1 MRDAVAKLG
10 TFPRIEPEASGSNGA
25 GSATAKGVPRRAI
38 RLRILVLG
46 AALLAVAAAIG
57 VTLAKG
63 KLAGALAIYRES
75 LEIGRAPAAT
85 DPSNT
90 LLPHDPSVN
99 LTQADDAL
107 AAQRD
112 PMTAVTNRE
121 GVDSARELAA
131 TDPGKMECPGNP
143 DALGTER
150 TMAVDPAQHQRI
162 GAMQYEETLPLTDK
176 EVVLTF
182 DDGPLPPYTA
192 RILDLL
198 ASECVKVTFFMIGR
212 QARAHPEWVRRV
224 YNEGH
229 TVASHSQNHPRIF
242 PRLSL
247 AKAEVEI
254 EDGIGSITAALGD
267 PKALAPFFRF
277 PGLGRSQAIE
287 AYLASRGI
295 MVWSADVVAD
305 DWRRIKPQ
313 EIVTR
318 ALDRLERRGK
328 GVLLLHDIHPATVLA
343 LPALLR
349 ELKARG
355 YRIVHVVSPDPDRPK
370 SVPEPESWASH
381 APKSTGWPRA
391 IEPGTPPALSAPSV
405 KHYQSPRISQRVRTR
420 RSMGVR
426 KHNRGRRHRFALHRR
441 TWKSFR

>member
-1 MRDAVAKLG
+1 MREGVGKLG
-10 TFPRIEPEASGSNGA
+10 TSPPIEPEASGSNGA
-25 GSATAKGVPRRAI
+25 GSATAKAAPRRAI
-38 RLRILVLG
+38 RLRVLVCG
-46 AALLAVAAAIG
+46 AALLALAAAIG
-57 VTLAKG
+57 ATLAQD
-63 KLAGALAIYRES
+63 KLADALAVYRES
-75 LEIGRAPAAT
+75 LEIGPAPAAT
-85 DPSNT
+85 DPSDT
-90 LLPHDPSVN
+90 QWRRDLSAS
-99 LTQADDAL
+99 LTKADDAL

-112 PMTAVTNRE
+112 PVTAVATHRE

-131 TDPGKMECPGNP
+131 NDPGHSECPGNP

-150 TMAVDPAQHQRI
+150 TISVAPAEHERI
-162 GAMQYEETLPLTDK
+162 GVMQYHETLPLADK

-192 RILDLL
+192 RILETL
-198 ASECVKVTFFMIGR
+198 ASECVKATFFMIGR

-242 PRLSL
+242 TRLSL
-247 AKAEVEI
+247 AKAEAEI

-277 PGLGRSQAIE
+277 PGLGRSQASE

-295 MVWSADVVAD
+295 MAWSADVVAD
-305 DWRRIKPQ
+305 DWRRISPH
-313 EIVTR
+313 EIVAR

-381 APKSTGWPRA
+381 APKPSGWPRA
-391 IEPGTPPALSAPSV
+391 IEPPPARFLPSV
-405 KHYQSPRISQRVRTR
+405 KHYNSGSTSRRARTVRR
-420 RSMGVR
+420 MGVR
-426 KHNRGRRHRFALHRR
+426 KHNRRRGHRVALHRR
-441 TWKSFR
+441 TSRSFR